1 MKSNTQREPAPVHL
15 YIPGR
20 KSTKQRGWGRR
31 KLRDAGIDAL
41 WMDAD
46 EKILSGANESESMP
60 DLPVIYHA
68 ASQSAIERIS
78 TLSPAG
84 IAIDPR
90 SVELVIDRAS
100 PAGIKHTPLYLL
112 SRTLA
117 SVEVKKELET
127 IALSVD
133 RLRAGGFR
141 EIFCVV
147 PVSHSTALYNG
158 YAFLKRDLGVK
169 TFVVLSTCGDEAD
182 PLVRGALHIGSLF
195 YKGFTDG
202 VLLKPQDSA
211 PLERREIMRLLAI
224 AKGTLSTL
232 GRYPAAYTIV
242 SCPMCGRCEIDIPGM
257 TEEVDHVMRSIEKE
271 YAKRGMP
278 LAEKGGVTVAVM
290 GCNVNG
296 PGEARGADIGIAGGR
311 GGSGTIFI
319 KGKVHAT
326 LPEGELLEQF
336 SELVRGLI
344 DERKDLG

>member
-1 MKSNTQREPAPVHL
+1 MQREAAPIHL

-20 KSTKQRGWGRR
+20 KPIKQREWGRGE
-31 KLRDAGIDAL
+31 LRNVGINAL

-46 EKILSGANESESMP
+46 DKIPSAANESESMH
-60 DLPVIYHA
+60 DLPIVYRA
-68 ASQSAIERIS
+68 ASRSAIERIS

-84 IAIDPR
+84 IAIDPQ
-90 SVELVIDRAS
+90 SADLVIDCAS
-100 PAGIKHTPLYLL
+100 SAGIKHTPLYLL
-112 SRTLA
+112 SRILP
-117 SVEVKKELET
+117 SVEVKTELET
-127 IALSVD
+127 IALCVD
-133 RLRAGGFR
+133 RLRAGGF
-141 EIFCVV
+141 EKIFCSV

-169 TFVVLSTCGDEAD
+169 TFVVLGTYGDETDA
-182 PLVRGALHIGSLF
+182 LVRSALHIGSLF
-195 YKGFTDG
+195 YEGFADG
-202 VLLKPQDSA
+202 VLLKPQNSI
-211 PLERREIMRLLAI
+211 PLDRYEIMRLLAI

-278 LAEKGGVTVAVM
+278 LTEMGGVTVAVM

-311 GGSGTIFI
+311 SGSGTIFI
-319 KGKVHAT
+319 EGKVHAT
-326 LPEGELLEQF
+326 LPEGELLERF

-344 DERKDLG
+344 DERIYS

>member
-1 MKSNTQREPAPVHL
+1 MRSSTKREPPPVHL
-15 YIPGR
+15 YVPGR
-20 KSTKQRGWGRR
+20 KPIKQRGWGRG

-41 WMDAD
+41 WMDGD
-46 EKILSGANESESMP
+46 DKILSGANESERMH
-60 DLPVIYHA
+60 DLPVIYRA
-68 ASQSAIERIS
+68 ASRSAIERIY

-84 IAIDPR
+84 IAVDPR
-90 SVELVIDRAS
+90 SADLVIERAS
-100 PAGIKHTPLYLL
+100 SAGRKHTPLYLL
-112 SRTLA
+112 SRTLPA
-117 SVEVKKELET
+117 AEVKKELET
-127 IALSVD
+127 IALCVD
-133 RLRAGGFR
+133 RLRAGGFK
-141 EIFCVV
+141 EIFCGV
-147 PVSHSTALYNG
+147 PVSHSTALYHA
-158 YAFLKRDLGVK
+158 YAFLKEDLGVH
-169 TFVVLSTCGDEAD
+169 TFVVLGTCGDETD

-195 YKGFTDG
+195 YEGFADG
-202 VLLKPQDSA
+202 VLLKPQNSI
-211 PLERREIMRLLAI
+211 PLDRREIMSLLSI

-278 LAEKGGVTVAVM
+278 MAEKGGVTVAVM

-296 PGEARGADIGIAGGR
+296 PGEAKGADIGIAGGR

-326 LPEGELLEQF
+326 LPEGELLERF

-344 DERKDLG
+344 DERIHS